1 MRRES
6 KSDTRAM
13 ENHIVQLKDKEQKTF
28 TGMLVII
35 GLFVGI
41 CLYLVLSDSKSASRS
56 EDADKMQINTP
67 KNGVKDKNAK
77 PVNREKDK
85 VTEVETETE
94 MEK

>member
-35 GLFVGI
+35 ALFVGV
-41 CLYLVLSDSKSASRS
+41 CLYFVLGDSKSASRS
-56 EDADKMQINTP
+56 EDNNNNMQINTP
-67 KNGVKDKNAK
+67 KGNPKNKNSK
-77 PVNREKDK
+77 PVSDE
-85 VTEVETETE
+85 
-94 MEK
+94 